1 MTKTYDNAIRT
12 GKEFLGQVVT
22 TVYTG
27 KTTYSV
33 LSGGNAGTYMTV
45 LDTSITPTAS
55 NSKIRVDLNITGE
68 FHHNMIFRVSRSI
81 DGGAETEVVRNDD
94 ANYWSGWGVVN
105 YDANDASTAF
115 TNHYICIDSPN
126 TTSTV
131 EYHFMIQSAG
141 IATRSI
147 YLNRT
152 QNSTGAANYENG
164 VSQAMLTE
172 ILVV

>member
-12 GKEFLGQVVT
+12 EKAGQVVT

-33 LSGGNAGTYMTV
+33 AGPGNAGTYMTV

-55 NSKIRVDLNITGE
+55 NSKIRVELNISGE
-68 FHHNMIFRVSRSI
+68 FHHDMIFRVSRSI
-81 DGGAETEVVRNDD
+81 NGGAETEVVRNDD
-94 ANYWSGWGVVN
+94 ANYWSGWGLIN
-105 YDANDASTAF
+105 YDTNHASTGF
-115 TNHYICIDSPN
+115 TNHYICLDNPN

-131 EYHFMIQSAG
+131 EYHFMIQSASV
-141 IATRSI
+141 AARSI

-152 QNSTGAANYENG
+152 QLSAGQAGYENA
-164 VSQAMLTE
+164 VSQVILTE

>member
-33 LSGGNAGTYMTV
+33 SGGGTTGTYIAV

-55 NSKIRVDLNITGE
+55 NSKIRVELNLSGE
-68 FHHNMIFRVSRSI
+68 FHQDMVFKLFRSI
-81 DGGAETEVVRNDD
+81 GGVETEVIKNDD
-94 ANYWSGWGVVN
+94 TNYWSGWGLIN
-105 YDANDASTAF
+105 YDANHSSTAW
-115 TNHYICIDSPN
+115 TNHYIYVDSPN
-126 TTSTV
+126 TTSTIT
-131 EYHFMIQSAG
+131 YRFMIQSAG
-141 IATRSI
+141 VAARSI

-152 QNSTGAANYENG
+152 QNSTGAANYENA
-164 VSQAMLTE
+164 VSQAILTE

>member
-33 LSGGNAGTYMTV
+33 AGPGNTGTYIAV

-55 NSKIRVDLNITGE
+55 NSKIRVELNISGE
-68 FHHNMIFRVSRSI
+68 FYNDMVFRLFRSI
-81 DGGAETEVVRNDD
+81 GGVETEVVRNDD
-94 ANYWSGWGVVN
+94 TNYWSGWGLVN
-105 YDANDASTAF
+105 YDNNNASTGW
-115 TNHYICIDSPN
+115 TNHYIYVDSPS
-126 TTSTV
+126 TTSTIT
-131 EYHFMIQSAG
+131 YRFMIQSSSVA
-141 IATRSI
+141 ATSI
-147 YLNRT
+147 YINRT
-152 QNSTGAANYENG
+152 VSSTGAQGYENA
-164 VSQAMLTE
+164 VSQAILTE

>member
-33 LSGGNAGTYMTV
+33 ASGGQTGTYMAV

-55 NSKIRVDLNITGE
+55 NSKIRVELNLSGE
-68 FHHNMIFRVSRSI
+68 FHQDAVFKLYRSI
-81 DGGAETEVVRNDD
+81 GGVETEVIRNDD
-94 ANYWSGWGVVN
+94 TNYWSGWGLIN
-105 YDANDASTAF
+105 YDTDHASTAW
-115 TNHYICIDSPN
+115 TNHYIYVDSPN
-126 TTSTV
+126 TTSTIT
-131 EYHFMIQSAG
+131 YRFMIQSAG
-141 IATRSI
+141 VAARSI

-152 QNSTGAANYENG
+152 QNSTGQANYENA
-164 VSQAMLTE
+164 VSQAILTE

>member
-12 GKEFLGQVVT
+12 RKEGQVVT

-33 LSGGNAGTYMTV
+33 LSSPNAGTYMTV

-55 NSKIRVDLNITGE
+55 NSKIRVELNISGE
-68 FHHNMIFRVSRSI
+68 FHHDMIFRVSRSI
-81 DGGAETEVVRNDD
+81 DGGAETEVIRNDD
-94 ANYWSGWGVVN
+94 TNYWSGWGLINHDSNHV
-105 YDANDASTAF
+105 STGW
-115 TNHYICIDSPN
+115 TNHYICLDSPN

-152 QNSTGAANYENG
+152 QASTGQLNHENG
-164 VSQAMLTE
+164 VSQAILTE

>member
-22 TVYTG
+22 TVYTSN
-27 KTTYSV
+27 TTYSV
-33 LSGGNAGTYMTV
+33 GGPGVAGTYMAV

-55 NSKIRVDLNITGE
+55 NSKIRVELNISGE
-68 FHHNMIFRVSRSI
+68 FHHDMVFKLYRSV
-81 DGGAETEVVRNDD
+81 GGVETEVIRNDD
-94 ANYWSGWGVVN
+94 TNYWSGWGLVN
-105 YDANDASTAF
+105 YDADQASTGW
-115 TNHYICIDSPN
+115 TNHYMYVDSPS
-126 TTSTV
+126 TTSTIT
-131 EYHFMIQSAG
+131 YRFMIQSASV
-141 IATRSI
+141 AARSI

-152 QNSTGAANYENG
+152 QASAGQAGYENA

>member
-12 GKEFLGQVVT
+12 GKEFLGQVVS

-33 LSGGNAGTYMTV
+33 ATAGQTGTYIAV

-55 NSKIRVDLNITGE
+55 NSKIRVELNISGE
-68 FHHNMIFRVSRSI
+68 FHNDLVFRLFRSI
-81 DGGAETEVVRNDD
+81 GGVETEVVRNDD
-94 ANYWSGWGVVN
+94 TNYWSGWGLVN
-105 YDANDASTAF
+105 YDSNNASTGW
-115 TNHYICIDSPN
+115 TNHYIYVDSPS
-126 TTSTV
+126 TTSPIT
-131 EYHFMIQSAG
+131 YRFMIQSGGVA
-141 IATRSI
+141 AQTI

-152 QNSTGAANYENG
+152 KNAAGQANYENA
-164 VSQAMLTE
+164 VSQAILTE

>member
-55 NSKIRVDLNITGE
+55 NSKIRVELNISGE
-68 FHHNMIFRVSRSI
+68 FHQDMIFRVYRSI

-94 ANYWSGWGVVN
+94 ANYWSGWGLIN
-105 YDANDASTAF
+105 YDTNHASTGF
-115 TNHYICIDSPN
+115 TNHYMYVDSPS
-126 TTSTV
+126 TTSTIT
-131 EYHFMIQSAG
+131 YRFMIQSAG
-141 IATRSI
+141 VAARSI

-152 QNSTGAANYENG
+152 QSSTGAANYENG
-164 VSQAMLTE
+164 VSQVILTE

>member
-27 KTTYSV
+27 KITYYV
-33 LSGGNAGTYMTV
+33 LAPPNAGTYMTV
-45 LDTSITPTAS
+45 LDTAITPTAT
-55 NSKIRVDLNITGE
+55 NSKIRVELNISGE
-68 FHHNMIFRVSRSI
+68 FHNDMIFRVSRSI

-94 ANYWSGWGVVN
+94 TNTWSGWGLLP
-105 YDANDASTAF
+105 YDNNNSSTGF
-115 TNHYICIDSPN
+115 TNHYICFDSPN

-131 EYHFMIQSAG
+131 EYHFMIQSASV
-141 IATRSI
+141 AARDI
-147 YLNRT
+147 YINRT
-152 QNSTGAANYENG
+152 QNSAGQAGYENA
-164 VSQAMLTE
+164 VSQAILTE

>member
-1 MTKTYDNAIRT
+1 MTKTYDNATRIE
-12 GKEFLGQVVT
+12 KEGQVVT

-33 LSGGNAGTYMTV
+33 LGGGNAGTYMTV

-94 ANYWSGWGVVN
+94 ANYWSGWGLIN
-105 YDANDASTAF
+105 YDANDHASTAW
-115 TNHYICIDSPN
+115 TNHYICLDSPN

-141 IATRSI
+141 VAARSI

-152 QNSTGAANYENG
+152 QNSAGQANYENA
-164 VSQAMLTE
+164 VSQAILTE